1 MAKNVIVL
9 GLGNILMSDE
19 GIGVRIV
26 ERLQKQAS
34 KFPDVEFI
42 DAGTGGM
49 NVLHLIANRT
59 KAVIIDCA
67 LMGQAP
73 GTIRRFTPDDVKSVK
88 QIGHFSLHDVDIL
101 KVLEISRQLDEC
113 PSQVVIFGIEPAK
126 IEQGDTLSPILAAR
140 MDEYAQ
146 AVISKLSAGQTRPS
160 D

>member
-1 MAKNVIVL
+1 MAKDVIVL

-67 LMGQAP
+67 LMAQSP
-73 GTIRRFTPDDVKSVK
+73 GTIRRFAPDDVKSVK
-88 QIGHFSLHDVDIL
+88 QVSHFSLHDVDIL
-101 KVLEISRQLDEC
+101 KVLELSKQLDEC
-113 PSQVVIFGIEPAK
+113 PQEVIIFGIEPAK
-126 IEQGDTLSPILAAR
+126 VEQGDTLSPILAAR
-140 MDEYAQ
+140 MGDY
-146 AVISKLSAGQTRPS
+146 VKLIGESVCS
-160 D
+160 V